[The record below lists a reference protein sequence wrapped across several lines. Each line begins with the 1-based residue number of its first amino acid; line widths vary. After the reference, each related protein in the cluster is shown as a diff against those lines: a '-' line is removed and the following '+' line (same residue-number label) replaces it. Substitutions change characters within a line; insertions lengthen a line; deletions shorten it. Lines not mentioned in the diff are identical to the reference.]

1 MFDKRFRTPIEK
13 AVRPVGIFLRRIG
26 MSPDH
31 LTILGV
37 VVSCGAAVAIGAGAT
52 RGGLVLVILAALPDM
67 LDGAVAKAG
76 NDASQRGSYFDSVM
90 DRLTDAILMGGVA
103 WYFGSEY
110 GAHAAVLPFAVQTMS
125 SLISYQRAKA
135 EALGLDA
142 KGGLME
148 RAERIVLLCVGL
160 LFDSLFL
167 PIMWLMLV
175 LTTMTVIQ
183 RFLMVW
189 RQAEVSNSTQA
200 KRDERSRRRVQRQE
214 RFSSRATRR
223 HNSRRM
229 SARGRRNGAA
239 RH

>member
-1 MFDKRFRTPIEK
+1 M
-13 AVRPVGIFLRRIG
+13 
-26 MSPDH
+26 
-31 LTILGV
+31 
-37 VVSCGAAVAIGAGAT
+37 
-52 RGGLVLVILAALPDM
+52 LVILAALPDM

-110 GAHAAVLPFAVQTMS
+110 GAHAAVLPFAVQSMS

-167 PIMWLMLV
+167 PIMWLMFA
-175 LTTMTVIQ
+175 LTTLTVVQ

-200 KRDERSRRRVQRQE
+200 KREERSRRRVQRQD